1 MTASAGSLTVGDWP
15 SFFPEVTM
23 AASFLSGNEDLEDNL
38 NQGDTAALTRSE
50 AARFVVY
57 SYLCR
62 VCLRASLSLN
72 RHRSASK
79 IISALQSPL
88 ENATPALET
97 PELFEKFVL
106 LRVLASWA
114 SERESKEILDASF
127 SLQSGY
133 SGLINVDRPYLFWN
147 SIATWAEASRNYAQ
161 ENACDLNR
169 LERCLRVNN
178 PYATY
183 GLNANAAEKG

>member
-1 MTASAGSLTVGDWP
+1 
-15 SFFPEVTM
+15 M

-161 ENACDLNR
+161 QTGEMLARQQSVCYIWTECQR
-169 LERCLRVNN
+169 CGERVSLSAIN
-178 PYATY
+178 P
-183 GLNANAAEKG
+183 LSLS